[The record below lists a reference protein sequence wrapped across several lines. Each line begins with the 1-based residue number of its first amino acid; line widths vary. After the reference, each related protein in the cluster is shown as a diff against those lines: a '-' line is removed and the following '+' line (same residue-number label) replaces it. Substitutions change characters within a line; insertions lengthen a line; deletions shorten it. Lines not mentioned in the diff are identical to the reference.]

1 MGNPPPPPPF
11 SRTYPWEVYSVGEE
25 KIGSMRL
32 AECWQ
37 PVASVDDKKDIIF
50 FDDRTMT

>member
-1 MGNPPPPPPF
+1 
-11 SRTYPWEVYSVGEE
+11 
-25 KIGSMRL
+25 MRL

-37 PVASVDDKKDIIF
+37 PVASVDDKDDKKDIIF